1 MHFKMQLNC
10 YDYMKKNS
18 IFIRNFIRKSMIS
31 QMVNHSKK
39 ETNDETDDIYSEI
52 EKAILR
58 KDGQTVRELSTI
70 ITSMWIKNSEL
81 PLQPIK

>member
-1 MHFKMQLNC
+1 
-10 YDYMKKNS
+10 
-18 IFIRNFIRKSMIS
+18 MIS
-31 QMVNHSKK
+31 QMVNRSKK
-39 ETNDETDDIYSEI
+39 EKNVENDDIYSEI

-81 PLQPIK
+81 ALQLIK

>member
-1 MHFKMQLNC
+1 MITME
-10 YDYMKKNS
+10 KNS
-18 IFIRNFIRKSMIS
+18 MFIRKSMIS

-81 PLQPIK
+81 ALQLIK

>member
-1 MHFKMQLNC
+1 MITME
-10 YDYMKKNS
+10 KNS
-18 IFIRNFIRKSMIS
+18 LFIRNFIRKSMIS

-39 ETNDETDDIYSEI
+39 ETNNKSDDIYSEI

-81 PLQPIK
+81 ALQLIK

>member
-1 MHFKMQLNC
+1 MIAME
-10 YDYMKKNS
+10 KNS
-18 IFIRNFIRKSMIS
+18 MFIRNFMRKSMIS
-31 QMVNHSKK
+31 QMVNRSKK
-39 ETNDETDDIYSEI
+39 EKNVENDDIYSEI

-81 PLQPIK
+81 ALQLIK

>member
-1 MHFKMQLNC
+1 ME
-10 YDYMKKNS
+10 KKNS
-18 IFIRNFIRKSMIS
+18 KFIRNFMRKSMIS

-39 ETNDETDDIYSEI
+39 EKNVENDDIYREI

-58 KDGQTVRELSTI
+58 NDGQTVRELSTV

-81 PLQPIK
+81 ALQLIK

>member
-1 MHFKMQLNC
+1 MITME
-10 YDYMKKNS
+10 KNS
-18 IFIRNFIRKSMIS
+18 MFIRNFIRKSMIS

-39 ETNDETDDIYSEI
+39 EKNVENDDIYSEI

-81 PLQPIK
+81 ALQLIK

>member
-1 MHFKMQLNC
+1 MIAME
-10 YDYMKKNS
+10 KNS
-18 IFIRNFIRKSMIS
+18 MFIRNFIRKSMIS

-58 KDGQTVRELSTI
+58 KDGQTVRELSTV

-81 PLQPIK
+81 ALQLIK

>member
-1 MHFKMQLNC
+1 MITME
-10 YDYMKKNS
+10 KKNS
-18 IFIRNFIRKSMIS
+18 MFIRNFMRKSMIS

-39 ETNDETDDIYSEI
+39 ENNVENDDIYSEI

-58 KDGQTVRELSTI
+58 KDGQTVRELSTV

-81 PLQPIK
+81 ALQLIK

>member
-1 MHFKMQLNC
+1 MITME
-10 YDYMKKNS
+10 KNS
-18 IFIRNFIRKSMIS
+18 MFIRNFIRKSMIS

-39 ETNDETDDIYSEI
+39 ETNNETDDIYSEI

-58 KDGQTVRELSTI
+58 KDGQTVRELSTV

-81 PLQPIK
+81 ALQLIK

>member
-1 MHFKMQLNC
+1 MITME
-10 YDYMKKNS
+10 KNS
-18 IFIRNFIRKSMIS
+18 MFIRNFIRKSMIS

-81 PLQPIK
+81 ALQLIK